1 MPSLGIFILIV
12 RSTLRRN
19 HTKKKKS
26 ERKMTTGRG
35 NSKNTVCMRNTK
47 EASVSGPQRGRG
59 RYGKREMS

>member
-19 HTKKKKS
+19 HTKKKS
-26 ERKMTTGRG
+26 EKKMTTGRG
-35 NSKNTVCMRNTK
+35 NSKNMVCMRNTK

-59 RYGKREMS
+59 RYGKREKS